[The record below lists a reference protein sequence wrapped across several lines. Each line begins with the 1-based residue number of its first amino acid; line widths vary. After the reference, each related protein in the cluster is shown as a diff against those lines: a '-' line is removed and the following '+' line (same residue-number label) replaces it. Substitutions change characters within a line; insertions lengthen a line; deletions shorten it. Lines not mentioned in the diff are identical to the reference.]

1 MMYVPVLYCILPGL
15 SLVGMTGAALGTWTP
30 PQSWTSRMERKGP
43 GHEIRVDGELYTR
56 HHHLRVK
63 DLFYL
68 PAEVIH
74 KVS

>member
-43 GHEIRVDGELYTR
+43 GHEIRVDGGLYVHPASSPASERFILLTR
-56 HHHLRVK
+56 GSH
-63 DLFYL
+63 
-68 PAEVIH
+68 
-74 KVS
+74 S